1 MMNGKYNV
9 GFEVFTAVIM
19 KSTDFWDVMLCS
31 LIEIHW
37 HFERT
42 VN

>member
-1 MMNGKYNV
+1 MSEVYDV
-9 GFEVFTAVIM
+9 GLEVFTAIIM
-19 KSTDFWDVMLCS
+19 KSTIFWDVMLCS
-31 LIEIHW
+31 LVEIHW